1 MITDEQ
7 IEKARENFRLA
18 SLDYGFVFHSPF
30 ELDEGLTAFAHI
42 ENYGSKNGVV
52 ICLFSEQDITTDNR
66 ITEWCKK
73 MNCFYSFLN
82 IDLLKGKYS
91 RACFREMLRD
101 WGYFE

>member
-30 ELDEGLTAFAHI
+30 ELDDNLTAFGYL
-42 ENYGSKNGVV
+42 ENYGSKNGAV
-52 ICLFSEQDITTDNR
+52 IGLFSSQDYTTDKR
-66 ITEWCKK
+66 IKEWCSE
-73 MNCFYSFLN
+73 MDCFCSFLN
-82 IDLLKGKYS
+82 IDLLTGDYY
-91 RACFREMLRD
+91 RPYFREMLRD